1 MTEQEKDKV
10 EMQCVKLIGH
20 FASMGNHIH
29 YKGLG
34 VTICC
39 MFTKDYDKEKFKD
52 MPADVPQD
60 YKVVKWDITCKQCI
74 EMFELMRDH
83 DKREKERKK
92 NWN

>member
-52 MPADVPQD
+52 ML
-60 YKVVKWDITCKQCI
+60 K
-74 EMFELMRDH
+74 
-83 DKREKERKK
+83 
-92 NWN
+92 